1 MKWPTKIHFQAVIL
15 EGKQTGKK
23 VLCEVTSRK
32 VKVFTDQ
39 EYSFVIIVSYLDKK
53 GIVLDC
59 WSHKNVIGNSS
70 FRSQILHRERK
81 NLIKLPPLN

>member
-1 MKWPTKIHFQAVIL
+1 MDKTHEVANFQAVIL
-15 EGKQTGKK
+15 EGKQMGKK
-23 VLCEVTSRK
+23 FCGEVTLRK

-39 EYSFVIIVSYLDKK
+39 EYSFVTIVSYLDKK

-59 WSHKNVIGNSS
+59 WSYKNVIGNSS

-81 NLIKLPPLN
+81 NLNCRH